1 MHGRMLRMGEFHD
14 MRRVNLI
21 ENILRDIRYAGRI
34 LSRNP
39 GFTAVV
45 MMTLAVAIGA
55 NTALFSVVDGVLL
68 QPLPYRE
75 PQQLVRVYATHQ
87 SAAEARLSTAEFYE
101 YREQNQTF
109 ENLALLFFFEHE
121 YAGPAGPEQLPGYLV
136 SSGYFEM
143 LGYAPALGRGFTSED
158 EKPSSVESVI
168 VSHRFWQ
175 SRLNGDPNIIGK
187 SISLSRRPFLAI
199 GVMPRGLKHV
209 GDVQVAHG
217 DLVDF
222 WLPRQLQPGRL
233 SRSRG
238 SQEVIGRL
246 RQGATPEQARMD
258 LNRIAAT
265 LERDFPASNTGWRA
279 GVKPL
284 REQIVGKAEPL
295 LLASFG
301 AAGFVLLIACANLAC
316 LLLARSLARSQEYAV
331 RIALGAGRARLVRQA
346 MIEALIL
353 AAGGTALG
361 LPLAAVG
368 VRAVLMLAPENLPRR
383 EMITV
388 DAGMLLFAAV
398 LTPLVS
404 ILFGTLPALRS
415 ARVEEGDVLRAGG
428 RTVSARGLRVFEIL
442 VACELALCLM
452 LLVGAGLLARTFYNL
467 KQTPLGLQPGGV
479 LLAGVDIP
487 GTVYGKEETL
497 RVFYKKLLQDLRER
511 PGVVQAGL
519 STFRP
524 FTPSV
529 GFALNSEARTFEV
542 IGQPISPN
550 DPPRCRFHVASPGY
564 FEAIGVALKD
574 GRYLE
579 ERDDH
584 DAPKVVV
591 VNEALARRYFPNE
604 SPLGK
609 TLRFGGQ
616 TVQVVG
622 VVGNV
627 KDSPASLST
636 EPTVFGPHMQYLV
649 FRVTLA
655 VKMRG
660 EASEGLAAMRAVV
673 GQLDSNVPLFAVT
686 SLREITDRAIA
697 TQRFAVFMF
706 ASFAGVAL
714 ILATIGAYG
723 VMSFLANLRSREFA
737 IRIALGAQPV
747 TIIYTVLRRALG
759 IAAAG
764 MAIGLLGSWALARLL
779 ETYLYGVP
787 PGDWVTRSLAVVVL
801 IGAILYAAL
810 IPARRGARTDPAS
823 MLRAE

>member
-1 MHGRMLRMGEFHD
+1 

-21 ENILRDIRYAGRI
+21 GDLLRDILYAGRI
-34 LSRNP
+34 LKRNP

-45 MMTLAVAIGA
+45 MITLAIAIGA

-75 PQQLVRVYATHQ
+75 PEQLVRVYATHPN
-87 SAAEARLSTAEFYE
+87 AAEAPLSSAEFYE

-109 ENLALLFFFEHE
+109 ENLALLSYFEHE
-121 YAGPAGPEQLPGYLV
+121 YAGPAGAEQLPGYNV

-143 LGYAPALGRGFTSED
+143 LGYAPALGRSFTSED
-158 EKPSSVESVI
+158 ERPSGVESAI

-187 SISLSRRPFLAI
+187 SISLSRRPFLVI
-199 GVMPRGLKHV
+199 GVMPPGLKHV
-209 GDVQVAHG
+209 GDAQVAHS
-217 DLVDF
+217 DSVDF

-233 SRSRG
+233 SRSRR
-238 SQEVIGRL
+238 SQEVVGRL
-246 RQGATPEQARMD
+246 KQGVTPEQARMD
-258 LNRIAAT
+258 LNRIALA
-265 LERDFPASNTGWRA
+265 LERDYPASNTMWRA

-331 RIALGAGRARLVRQA
+331 RLALGAGRTRLVRQA
-346 MIEALIL
+346 MIEALML
-353 AAGGTALG
+353 AIGGAALG
-361 LPLAAVG
+361 LPLAVLG

-388 DAGMLLFAAV
+388 DIEMLLFAAV

-428 RTVSARGLRVFEIL
+428 RSASARGLRVFEVL

-467 KQTPLGLQPGGV
+467 KQTPLGLQPLGV
-479 LLAGVDIP
+479 LLAGVDVP
-487 GTVYGKEETL
+487 GTVYGDAGTR

-511 PGVVQAGL
+511 PGVIHAGL

-529 GFALNSEARTFEV
+529 GFGLNSESRTFEV
-542 IGQPISPN
+542 IGQSFPPN

-564 FEAIGVALKD
+564 FEAIGVSLRD
-574 GRYLE
+574 GRHLE

-609 TLRFGGQ
+609 TLRFGSQ
-616 TVQVVG
+616 TMQVVG
-622 VVGNV
+622 VVGDV
-627 KDSPASLST
+627 KDSPASLSA

-649 FRVTLA
+649 FRLTLG

-673 GQLDSNVPLFAVT
+673 GQLDPNVPLFAVT
-686 SLREITDRAIA
+686 SLRGVTDAAIA
-697 TQRFAVFMF
+697 TQRFAMFLF

-714 ILATIGAYG
+714 FLATVGAYG

-764 MAIGLLGSWALARLL
+764 MSIGLLGSWAVARLL
-779 ETYLYGVP
+779 GSYLYGVP
-787 PGDWVTRSLAVVVL
+787 PGDWATRSLAVVVL
-801 IGAILYAAL
+801 IAALLYAAL
-810 IPARRGARTDPAS
+810 VPARRGARTDPAS

>member
-1 MHGRMLRMGEFHD
+1 MEECRG
-14 MRRVNLI
+14 MRRINLT

-75 PQQLVRVYATHQ
+75 PQQLVRVYAAHH
-87 SAAEARLSTAEFYE
+87 SAAEAPLSTADFYE

-109 ENLALLFFFEHE
+109 ENLALLSYFEHE
-121 YAGPAGPEQLPGYLV
+121 YAGPAGAEQLPGYNI

-143 LGYAPALGRGFTSED
+143 LGYAPALGRSFTSEN

-175 SRLNGDPNIIGK
+175 SRLNGDPSIIGK
-187 SISLSRRPFLAI
+187 SISLSRRPFLVI
-199 GVMPRGLKHV
+199 GVMPPGLKHV
-209 GDVQVAHG
+209 GDPQVAHG

-233 SRSRG
+233 SRTRR
-238 SQEVIGRL
+238 SQEVVGRL
-246 RQGATPEQARMD
+246 KQGVTPEQARMD
-258 LNRIAAT
+258 LNRIAAA
-265 LERDFPASNTGWRA
+265 LERDFPASNSGWRA

-331 RIALGAGRARLVRQA
+331 RLALGAGRARLVRQA

-353 AAGGTALG
+353 AAGGAALG
-361 LPLAAVG
+361 LPLAVVG

-428 RTVSARGLRVFEIL
+428 RTASARGLRVFEIL
-442 VACELALCLM
+442 VAGELALCLM

-479 LLAGVDIP
+479 LLAGVDVP
-487 GTVYGKEETL
+487 GTVYGQVETR
-497 RVFYKKLLQDLRER
+497 RVFYKKLLQDLREH

-529 GFALNSEARTFEV
+529 GFALNSDSVAFEV
-542 IGQPISPN
+542 IGQSFSPN
-550 DPPRCRFHVASPGY
+550 DPPRCRFHAASPGY

-574 GRYLE
+574 GRHLE

-584 DAPKVVV
+584 DAPKVVL
-591 VNEALARRYFPNE
+591 VNEAFVRRYFPNE

-609 TLRFGGQ
+609 SLRFGNR

-627 KDSPASLST
+627 KDSPASLSA
-636 EPTVFGPHMQYLV
+636 EPAAFGPHLQNLV

-660 EASEGLAAMRAVV
+660 EASEGLAPMRAAVS
-673 GQLDSNVPLFAVT
+673 QLDSNVPLFAVT
-686 SLREITDRAIA
+686 PLREITDGAIA
-697 TQRFAVFMF
+697 TQRFAVFLF

-737 IRIALGAQPV
+737 IRVALGASP
-747 TIIYTVLRRALG
+747 TAIIHTVLRRALG
-759 IAAAG
+759 IAACG
-764 MAIGLLGSWALARLL
+764 VAIGLLGSWALARLL
-779 ETYLYGVP
+779 GTYLYGVP
-787 PGDWVTRSLAVVVL
+787 PGDWATRSLAVIVL
-801 IGAILYAAL
+801 IAAILYASL

-823 MLRAE
+823 MLRTE